1 MAAQMNDNQAAILE
15 EALTRFVNVSLRGEQ
30 PDIDEFAGQ
39 YPEYEAQ
46 LKERIQDLQEI
57 DSLFDSLV
65 RADES
70 DFEDT
75 ITGHELVGRKVGSFE
90 IVEMIGR
97 GGMGVVYLARDTKL
111 KRSVAI
117 KSMPVE
123 LQADSTARTRF
134 RREAELLASLN
145 HPNIAVIHEII
156 EEEKSG
162 HLILEYV
169 PGKTLAERIA
179 SEPLNLQEAL
189 SIGRQVAEAI
199 SAAHK
204 KGVIHRDLKPGNIK
218 ITPEGKV
225 KVLDF
230 GLAKAIVS
238 EGRSGETT
246 VTLPG
251 RVIGTPAYMSPEQAC
266 GKPTD
271 KRSDI
276 WSFGCLMY
284 EMLTGHLPFEGETA
298 TEILARIIEREPD
311 WEVLPQETPANIRAL
326 LRRCLEKD
334 LRRRL
339 RDIGD
344 AAIEI
349 KETFALP
356 ATATA
361 ARPTPPVRTLWRWA
375 MAIGLV
381 VGAIVV
387 LLTVVGLNIGR
398 WREKLLGG
406 ASPGRIKSLAVLPL
420 KNLTGDPEQ
429 EYFADGMTEAL
440 IANLGKIG
448 ALQVRSRTSI
458 MQYKDVKKPLPEIAR
473 ELNVDAVVEG
483 SVLRVAEQ
491 VRITAQLIHAPT
503 DTHLWVGSYERDLRD
518 ILALQSELAR
528 TIALQIEIT
537 VTPDQEALLAARR
550 PVNPET
556 YKAYLKGMFHLN
568 KMTPEG
574 TEKGLAYLHQ
584 AIEKDPADPLA
595 YGGLALGYAA
605 SAHAPG
611 APPDAL
617 TRAKA
622 AALKALELDE
632 TLTEAHAALAQ
643 IKLYSDWDWEAAEQA
658 FQRALK
664 LNPNLTLTRAHY
676 SWYLLLFGRTDQ
688 ALAEMR
694 RVQEVD
700 PLVPL
705 WPAWQ
710 GWQYWWTGQYDEA
723 IHEARKSLEL
733 DSDFAVGLYVLGSAY
748 AEKGMYEEAIKAHQ
762 RAGVVSREWKSA
774 LGRTYALA
782 GRLDEARLVLAEL
795 EADQTPWDTW
805 FIAQIYAVLGQKDE
819 AFRWLEAAFEPP
831 NHPYVPWIRH
841 SPAFKPLHD
850 DPRFGDLLR
859 RMNLPAP

>member
-1 MAAQMNDNQAAILE
+1 MAGLIDDNQEKTIE
-15 EALTRFVNVSLRGEQ
+15 EAVQQFVDAQLQGQKPN
-30 PDIDEFAGQ
+30 IDEFVKQ
-39 YPEYEAQ
+39 YPEIEDKLRQ
-46 LKERIQDLQEI
+46 RIRNLQKI

-65 RADES
+65 QADES

-75 ITGHELVGRKVGSFE
+75 VTGGELVGQKVGSFE

-111 KRSVAI
+111 KRSVAV

-145 HPNIAVIHEII
+145 HPNIAAIYEII
-156 EEEKSG
+156 EQDAG
-162 HLILEYV
+162 AGYLILEYV
-169 PGKTLAERIA
+169 PGETLAQRIA
-179 SEPLNLQEAL
+179 REPLKLEQAL
-189 SIGRQVAEAI
+189 SIGQQIAEAI
-199 SAAHK
+199 SAAHEN
-204 KGVIHRDLKPGNIK
+204 GVVHRDLKPGNIK

-230 GLAKAIVS
+230 GLAKATSSQDKNQGTAI
-238 EGRSGETT
+238 TQ
-246 VTLPG
+246 PG
-251 RVIGTPAYMSPEQAC
+251 RVIGTPAYMSPEQAR

-276 WSFGCLMY
+276 WSFGCIMY
-284 EMLTGHLPFEGETA
+284 EMLTGHIPFEGETA
-298 TEILARIIEREPD
+298 TDTLARIIEREPD
-311 WEVLPQETPANIRAL
+311 WEMLPQTTPMNIRVL

-334 LRRRL
+334 PRRRL

-349 KETFALP
+349 KETLTLP

-361 ARPTPPVRTLWRWA
+361 ARPAAPVRTLWRWA
-375 MAIGLV
+375 IVIGLV
-381 VGAIVV
+381 VGALVV
-387 LLTVVGLNIGR
+387 LGLNIGR
-398 WREKLLGG
+398 WREQLPGG
-406 ASPGRIKSLAVLPL
+406 VSPGRIKSLAVLPL
-420 KNLTGDPEQ
+420 ENLSGDPEQ

-440 IANLGKIG
+440 IANLGKIR

-503 DTHLWVGSYERDLRD
+503 DTHLWAESYERDMRD
-518 ILALQSELAR
+518 VLALQSEVAR
-528 TIALQIEIT
+528 AIAQQIEIT
-537 VTPDQEALLAARR
+537 VTPDQEVRLAASAR

-556 YKAYLKGMFHLN
+556 YEAYLKGMFHLN
-568 KMTPEG
+568 KFTPEG
-574 TEKGLAYLHQ
+574 TKKGLDYLRQ

-595 YGGLALGYAA
+595 YGGLALGYVA
-605 SAHAPG
+605 SAHGPG

-617 TRAKA
+617 ERAEA

-643 IKLYSDWDWEAAEQA
+643 IKLYRDWDWAGAEQA

-676 SWYLLLFGRTDQ
+676 SWYLLLFGHTDE
-688 ALAEMR
+688 ALAEMK

-700 PLVPL
+700 PLTPL

-710 GWQYWWTGQYDEA
+710 GSQYLSAGLYNEA
-723 IHEARKSLEL
+723 IDEARKSLEL
-733 DSDFAVGLYVLGSAY
+733 DPDFAVGLDVLGSAY
-748 AEKGMYEEAIKAHQ
+748 AAKGMYEEAIKAHQ
-762 RAGVVSREWKSA
+762 RAGVLSRDGKSA

-782 GRLDEARLVLAEL
+782 GRQDEARLVLAEL
-795 EADQTPWDTW
+795 EADPTHWDTW
-805 FIAQIYAVLGQKDE
+805 FIAQIYAVLGEKDE

-831 NHPYVPWIRH
+831 RHPYVPWIRYPH
-841 SPAFKPLHD
+841 AFKPLHD

-859 RMNLPAP
+859 RMNFPE

>member
-1 MAAQMNDNQAAILE
+1 MAAQMNDNQAAVLE
-15 EALTRFVNVSLRGEQ
+15 EALTRFVDVCLQGEQ
-30 PDIDEFAGQ
+30 PDIDEFVGQ

-57 DSLFDSLV
+57 DSLLDSLV
-65 RADES
+65 HADEN

-75 ITGHELVGRKVGSFE
+75 VIRDELVGRKVGSFE

-145 HPNIAVIHEII
+145 HPNIAAIHDII
-156 EEEKSG
+156 EQDAG
-162 HLILEYV
+162 AGYLILEYV
-169 PGKTLAERIA
+169 PGETLAQRIA
-179 SEPLNLQEAL
+179 REPLKLEEAF
-189 SIGRQVAEAI
+189 SIGQQIAEAV
-199 SAAHK
+199 SAAHD
-204 KGVIHRDLKPGNIK
+204 KGVIHRDIKPGNIK

-230 GLAKAIVS
+230 GLAKATSSQDKNQGTAI
-238 EGRSGETT
+238 TQ
-246 VTLPG
+246 PG
-251 RVIGTPAYMSPEQAC
+251 RVIGTPAYMSPEQAR
-266 GKPTD
+266 GKSTD
-271 KRSDI
+271 HRTDI
-276 WSFGCLMY
+276 WSFGCIMY
-284 EMLTGHLPFEGETA
+284 EMLTGHIPFEGETA
-298 TEILARIIEREPD
+298 TDTVARILEREPD
-311 WEVLPQETPANIRAL
+311 WEVLPQETPMNIRTL

-334 LRRRL
+334 PQRRL

-349 KETFALP
+349 KETLTLP
-356 ATATA
+356 ATATT
-361 ARPTPPVRTLWRWA
+361 ARPAAPVRTLRRWA

-381 VGAIVV
+381 AGAIVV
-387 LLTVVGLNIGR
+387 LLALGLNIGR
-398 WREKLLGG
+398 WLGG
-406 ASPGRIKSLAVLPL
+406 AGPGRIKSLAVLPL

-473 ELNVDAVVEG
+473 ELNVDVVVEG
-483 SVLRVAEQ
+483 SVMRVAER

-518 ILALQSELAR
+518 ILTLLSEVAL
-528 TIALQIEIT
+528 TIARQIEIT
-537 VTPDQEALLAARR
+537 VTPDQEARLAARR

-556 YKAYLKGMFHLN
+556 YEAYLKGMFHLN

-574 TEKGLAYLHQ
+574 TEKGLDYLHQ

-595 YGGLALGYAA
+595 YGGLALGYAV
-605 SAHAPG
+605 SAHGPG
-611 APPDAL
+611 APLDASAQA
-617 TRAKA
+617 TA
-622 AALKALELDE
+622 AALKALELDD
-632 TLTEAHAALAQ
+632 TVAEAHSALA
-643 IKLYSDWDWEAAEQA
+643 INKLYEDWDWAGAEQA

-664 LNPNLTLTRAHY
+664 LNSSLAPTRGHY
-676 SWYLLLFGRTDQ
+676 SFYLLLFGRTNE
-688 ALAEMR
+688 ASAEMR
-694 RVQEVD
+694 RVQELD
-700 PLVPL
+700 PLAPIYY
-705 WPAWQ
+705 AWQ

-723 IHEARKSLEL
+723 IDEARKSLEL
-733 DSDFAVGLYVLGSAY
+733 DSDFPIGLYVLGSVY

-762 RAGVVSREWKSA
+762 RAGVVDRAWKYA
-774 LGRTYALA
+774 LGRTYAMA
-782 GRLDEARLVLAEL
+782 GRQDEARQVLAEL
-795 EADQTPWDTW
+795 EVDSTPWDTW
-805 FIAQIYAVLGQKDE
+805 FIAQIYAVLGEKDE
-819 AFRWLEAAFEPP
+819 AFRWLEAAFDPP
-831 NHPYVPWIRH
+831 RHHYLPWMRFP
-841 SPAFKPLHD
+841 PAFKPLHD

-859 RMNLPAP
+859 RMNFPE

>member
-1 MAAQMNDNQAAILE
+1 MAAQMNDNQAAVLE
-15 EALTRFVNVSLRGEQ
+15 EALTRFVDVCLQGEQ
-30 PDIDEFAGQ
+30 PDIDEFVGQ

-65 RADES
+65 HADES

-75 ITGHELVGRKVGSFE
+75 VIRDELVGRKVGSFE

-145 HPNIAVIHEII
+145 HPNIAAIHDII
-156 EEEKSG
+156 EQDAG
-162 HLILEYV
+162 AGYLILEYV
-169 PGKTLAERIA
+169 PGETLAQRIA
-179 SEPLNLQEAL
+179 REPLKLEEAF
-189 SIGRQVAEAI
+189 SIGQQIAEAV
-199 SAAHK
+199 SAAHD
-204 KGVIHRDLKPGNIK
+204 KGVIHRDIKPGNIK

-230 GLAKAIVS
+230 GLAKATSSQDKSQGTAI
-238 EGRSGETT
+238 TQ
-246 VTLPG
+246 PG
-251 RVIGTPAYMSPEQAC
+251 RVIGTPAYMSPEQAR
-266 GKPTD
+266 GKSTD
-271 KRSDI
+271 HRTDI
-276 WSFGCLMY
+276 WSFGCIMY
-284 EMLTGHLPFEGETA
+284 EMLTGHIPFEGETA
-298 TEILARIIEREPD
+298 TDTVARILEREPD
-311 WEVLPQETPANIRAL
+311 WEVLPQETPMNIRTL

-334 LRRRL
+334 PQRRL

-349 KETFALP
+349 KETLTLP
-356 ATATA
+356 ATATT
-361 ARPTPPVRTLWRWA
+361 ARPAAPVRTLRRWA

-381 VGAIVV
+381 AGAIVV
-387 LLTVVGLNIGR
+387 LLALGLNIGR
-398 WREKLLGG
+398 WLGG
-406 ASPGRIKSLAVLPL
+406 AGPGRIKSLAVLPL

-473 ELNVDAVVEG
+473 ELNVDVVVEG
-483 SVLRVAEQ
+483 SVMRVAER

-518 ILALQSELAR
+518 ILTLLSEVAL
-528 TIALQIEIT
+528 TIARQIEIT
-537 VTPDQEALLAARR
+537 VTPDQEARLAARR

-556 YKAYLKGMFHLN
+556 YEAYLKGMFHLN

-574 TEKGLAYLHQ
+574 TEKGLDYLHQ

-595 YGGLALGYAA
+595 YGGLALGYAV
-605 SAHAPG
+605 SAHGPG
-611 APPDAL
+611 APLDASAQA
-617 TRAKA
+617 TA
-622 AALKALELDE
+622 AALKALELDD
-632 TLTEAHAALAQ
+632 TVAEAHSALA
-643 IKLYSDWDWEAAEQA
+643 INKLYEDWDWAGAEQA

-664 LNPNLTLTRAHY
+664 LNSSLAPTRGHY
-676 SWYLLLFGRTDQ
+676 SFYLLLFGRTNE
-688 ALAEMR
+688 ASAEMR
-694 RVQEVD
+694 RVQELD
-700 PLVPL
+700 PLAPIYY
-705 WPAWQ
+705 AWQ

-723 IHEARKSLEL
+723 IDEARKSLEL
-733 DSDFAVGLYVLGSAY
+733 DSDFPIGLYVLGSVY

-762 RAGVVSREWKSA
+762 RAGVVDRAWKYA
-774 LGRTYALA
+774 LGRTYAMA
-782 GRLDEARLVLAEL
+782 GRQDEARQVLAEL
-795 EADQTPWDTW
+795 EVDSTPWDTW
-805 FIAQIYAVLGQKDE
+805 FIAQIYAVLGEKDE
-819 AFRWLEAAFEPP
+819 AFRWLEAAFDPP
-831 NHPYVPWIRH
+831 RHHYLPWMRFP
-841 SPAFKPLHD
+841 PAFKSLHD

-859 RMNLPAP
+859 RMNFPE

>member
-1 MAAQMNDNQAAILE
+1 M
-15 EALTRFVNVSLRGEQ
+15 
-30 PDIDEFAGQ
+30 
-39 YPEYEAQ
+39 
-46 LKERIQDLQEI
+46 
-57 DSLFDSLV
+57 
-65 RADES
+65 
-70 DFEDT
+70 
-75 ITGHELVGRKVGSFE
+75 
-90 IVEMIGR
+90 
-97 GGMGVVYLARDTKL
+97 
-111 KRSVAI
+111 AI
-117 KSMPVE
+117 KSIPPK
-123 LQADSTARTRF
+123 LAGDSTTRTRF
-134 RREAELLASLN
+134 HREAKLLASLN
-145 HPNIAVIHEII
+145 HPNIAAIHDII
-156 EEEKSG
+156 EQGEG
-162 HLILEYV
+162 AGYLILEYV
-169 PGKTLAERIA
+169 PGETLAQRIA
-179 SEPLNLQEAL
+179 REPLKLEEAF
-189 SIGRQVAEAI
+189 SIGQQISEAV
-199 SAAHK
+199 SAAHE
-204 KGVIHRDLKPGNIK
+204 KGVVHRDLKPGNIK

-230 GLAKAIVS
+230 GLAKATSSQDKNQATAI
-238 EGRSGETT
+238 TQ
-246 VTLPG
+246 PG

-276 WSFGCLMY
+276 WSFGCIMY
-284 EMLTGHLPFEGETA
+284 EMLAGHLPFEGETA

-311 WEVLPQETPANIRAL
+311 WEVLPQEIPANIRAL
-326 LRRCLEKD
+326 LHRCLEKD
-334 LRRRL
+334 PRRRL

-349 KETFALP
+349 KETLTLP

-361 ARPTPPVRTLWRWA
+361 ARLTAPVRTLWRWA

-381 VGAIVV
+381 VVAI
-387 LLTVVGLNIGR
+387 VVGLNIGR
-398 WREKLLGG
+398 WREKLMGG
-406 ASPGRIKSLAVLPL
+406 AGPGRIKSLAVLPL
-420 KNLTGDPEQ
+420 ENLTGDPEQ

-503 DTHLWVGSYERDLRD
+503 DTHLWVDSYERDLRD
-518 ILALQSELAR
+518 VLTLLSDVAR
-528 TIALQIEIT
+528 TIARQIEIT
-537 VTPDQEALLAARR
+537 VTPDQEARLAARR

-556 YKAYLKGMFHLN
+556 YEAYLKGMFHLN
-568 KMTPEG
+568 KFTPEG

-605 SAHAPG
+605 SAHGPG
-611 APPDAL
+611 ASPDAL
-617 TRAKA
+617 PRAKA
-622 AALKALELDE
+622 AALKALELDD

-643 IKLYSDWDWEAAEQA
+643 IKLYGDWDWEAAEQA

-664 LNPNLTLTRAHY
+664 LNPNLAQTRAHY
-676 SWYLLLFGRTDQ
+676 SFYLLLFGRTDE
-688 ALAEMR
+688 ASAEMR

-700 PLVPL
+700 PLTPL

-723 IHEARKSLEL
+723 IDEARKSLEL
-733 DSDFAVGLYVLGSAY
+733 YPDFPVGLYVLGSVY

-762 RAGVVSREWKSA
+762 RAGVLSRDWKSG
-774 LGRTYALA
+774 LGRTYAMA
-782 GRLDEARLVLAEL
+782 GRQDEARLVLAEL
-795 EADQTPWDTW
+795 EADPTTWDTW
-805 FIAQIYAVLGQKDE
+805 FIAQIYAVLGEKDE
-819 AFRWLEAAFEPP
+819 AFRWLKAAFEPP
-831 NHPYVPWIRH
+831 HHPYLPWFRH

-850 DPRFGDLLR
+850 DPRFGELLR
-859 RMNLPAP
+859 RINLLR